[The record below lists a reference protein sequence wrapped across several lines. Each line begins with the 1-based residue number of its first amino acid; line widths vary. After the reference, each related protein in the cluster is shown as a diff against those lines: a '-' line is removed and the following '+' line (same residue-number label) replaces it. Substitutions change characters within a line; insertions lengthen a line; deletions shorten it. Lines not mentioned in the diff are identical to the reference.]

1 MARWL
6 PAKRR
11 VAASVAFALCA
22 TLGACASSPAPP
34 PPPETWLGGDPAHLA
49 TDKADCQKESA
60 AVDVR
65 QAAGYSDPRY
75 GVTSAMAAAVSADN
89 PLVDEKA
96 AIRTAAF
103 DACMNDKGWKAQ

>member
-1 MARWL
+1 M
-6 PAKRR
+6 
-11 VAASVAFALCA
+11 ALCA
-22 TLGACASSPAPP
+22 CASAPAQPP
-34 PPPETWLGGDPAHLA
+34 PAETWSGGDPAHLEA
-49 TDKADCQKESA
+49 DKADCQKESS

-75 GVTSAMAAAVSADN
+75 GVTSAMAAAVSQEN